1 MHLHNLRWCGLP
13 HTKAVPILGDHRHAR
28 GPSLTKLSLC
38 RAWLHLLDSKVHKHE
53 PALWNSPFVAHSGW
67 GLLSLSWAGF
77 LLPGASMWLG
87 PHRATCPPALSW
99 LLLSLLLCSSL
110 KPEIFIMAFLRFA
123 SRFHIYSSGFGKCA
137 HKAGGSTCEG
147 TGLRVFAGLHSIFRV
162 WLNPDKEFSQLL
174 AVITA
179 KVAYSRLLASKRR
192 LALCHLAKRKQGSK
206 TAFPRAAIAPSL
218 CQL

>member
-1 MHLHNLRWCGLP
+1 MHAVRRWPNCHYAEHDCTYLIP
-13 HTKAVPILGDHRHAR
+13 RSINMNRLCETHPSWHTVVEA
-28 GPSLTKLSLC
+28 SCLC
-38 RAWLHLLDSKVHKHE
+38 
-53 PALWNSPFVAHSGW
+53 
-67 GLLSLSWAGF
+67 SWAGF
-77 LLPGASMWLG
+77 LHPGASMWLG

-123 SRFHIYSSGFGKCA
+123 SRFHIYSTWFGKCA
-137 HKAGGSTCEG
+137 HKAGGSMCEG

-162 WLNPDKEFSQLL
+162 WLNPDKEFSQSL

-206 TAFPRAAIAPSL
+206 TAFPRAAISPSL